1 MRARHCP
8 FCGQERSGDQPYCAQ
23 CGRAF
28 PELVAAGQ
36 DSPKTASREFARRD
50 QALLATAVVLVL
62 TIAGV
67 VWISLGGPRAG
78 SSVGRGD
85 LDLCAALTRLEAVR
99 DDAVAVGEMGQDGTF
114 DEAERRQ
121 ILQLA
126 GRMHD
131 EVGGSLGP
139 QLLEMESPDG
149 SRMLAAMRQSAAY
162 YGDGASFMLEAM
174 DPSND
179 SGYGQLAISALE
191 TWHRAGERLIVA
203 QSQRDELEASGR
215 LDC

>member
-1 MRARHCP
+1 MDVRLMKARHCP
-8 FCGQERSGDQPYCAQ
+8 FCGQERTSDQPYCAQ

-28 PELVAAGQ
+28 PLLVAAG
-36 DSPKTASREFARRD
+36 DESPKAASRRFARKE
-50 QALLATAVVLVL
+50 QALIAIAVALVL
-62 TIAGV
+62 TIAAV
-67 VWISLGGPRAG
+67 VWIGLGGPQAA
-78 SSVGRGD
+78 GD

-99 DDAVAVGEMGQDGTF
+99 DDAVTVGEMGRDGTF
-114 DEAERRQ
+114 DEAERQ
-121 ILQLA
+121 QVLQLA

-139 QLLEMESPDG
+139 QLLDMESPDA
-149 SRMLAAMRQSAAY
+149 SRMLAAMRQSAAF
-162 YGDGASFMLEAM
+162 YGEGAADMLEGM

-191 TWHRAGERLIVA
+191 TWHRGGDSLIEA